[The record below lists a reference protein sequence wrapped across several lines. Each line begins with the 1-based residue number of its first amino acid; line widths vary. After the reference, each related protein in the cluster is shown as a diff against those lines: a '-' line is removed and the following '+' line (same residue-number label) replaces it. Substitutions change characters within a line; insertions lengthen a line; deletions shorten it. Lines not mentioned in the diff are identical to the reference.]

1 MARERYVDVE
11 PGVRLWAEEHGDP
24 GRPPLLLVMGAQ
36 APGLNWPDELVALLA
51 ARHRVIRY
59 DHRDTGRSTW
69 AFDEKPYPLSR
80 LAEDAVAVLDAF
92 GVGRAHVVGMSLGG
106 LLTQLLVADHPD
118 RLLSATVI
126 GTAAL
131 STAPYVRPDGTRVPA
146 AELPGPAAHL
156 LEFWSRPEEGRDLE
170 AELDHRVAHWRALAG
185 DALPFDADWFRA
197 QERRIVAHTGHHRP
211 PTAHARADASGLL
224 RTEELAAAR
233 VPTLVIS
240 APAEPV
246 APPPHAEHLAQV
258 IPGARLA
265 VVPGMGHA
273 LPPEVHG
280 PLAVEI
286 LRHTERA

>member
-131 STAPYVRPDGTRVPA
+131 STAPYVRPDGSRVPA

-156 LEFWSRPEEGRDLE
+156 LEFWSRPEEDRDLE

-211 PTAHARADASGLL
+211 PTAHARGDASGLL

-280 PLAVEI
+280 PLAGEI

>member
-24 GRPPLLLVMGAQ
+24 ARPPLLLVMGAQ

-118 RLLSATVI
+118 RLLTATVI

-146 AELPGPAAHL
+146 EELPGPAPAL
-156 LEFWSRPEEGRDLE
+156 LEFWSRPEGDRDLE

-185 DALPFDADWFRA
+185 DALPFDADWFRT

-224 RTEELAAAR
+224 RTEELAAAK

-280 PLAVEI
+280 PLAGEI
-286 LRHTERA
+286 LRHTETA

>member
-36 APGLNWPDELVALLA
+36 APGFNWPDELVALLA

-131 STAPYVRPDGTRVPA
+131 STAPYVRPDGSRVPA

-156 LEFWSRPEEGRDLE
+156 LEFWSRPEEDRDLE

-280 PLAVEI
+280 PLAGEI

>member
-69 AFDEKPYPLSR
+69 AFDERPYPLSR

-131 STAPYVRPDGTRVPA
+131 STAPYVRPDGSRVPA

-156 LEFWSRPEEGRDLE
+156 LEFWSRPEEDRDLE

-185 DALPFDADWFRA
+185 DALSFDADWFRA

-280 PLAVEI
+280 PLAGEI

>member
-36 APGLNWPDELVALLA
+36 APGFNWPDELVALLA
-51 ARHRVIRY
+51 VRHRVIRY

-131 STAPYVRPDGTRVPA
+131 STAPYVRPDGSRVPA

-156 LEFWSRPEEGRDLE
+156 LEFWSRPEEDRDLE

-280 PLAVEI
+280 PLAGEI

>member
-106 LLTQLLVADHPD
+106 LLAQLLVADHPD

-131 STAPYVRPDGTRVPA
+131 STAPYVRPDGSRVPA
-146 AELPGPAAHL
+146 AELPGPAEHL
-156 LEFWSRPEEGRDLE
+156 LEFWSRPEEDRDLE

-280 PLAVEI
+280 PLAGEI

>member
-69 AFDEKPYPLSR
+69 AFGEKPYPLSR

-131 STAPYVRPDGTRVPA
+131 STAPYVRPDGSRVPA

-156 LEFWSRPEEGRDLE
+156 LEFWSRPEGDRDLE

-280 PLAVEI
+280 PLAGEI
-286 LRHTERA
+286 LRHAERA

>member
-131 STAPYVRPDGTRVPA
+131 STAPYVRPDGSRVPA
-146 AELPGPAAHL
+146 AELPGPAEHL
-156 LEFWSRPEEGRDLE
+156 LEFWSRPEEDRDLE

-280 PLAVEI
+280 PLAGEI